1 MAFFRLANTTLG
13 FTSDGH
19 GVVRTLISTLGRR
32 RHEPRRSRRFC
43 VGGRRVGSVVTTM
56 IDDDRAVEGQT
67 KGDIY
72 GQFRTLSR
80 RVSGREK
87 IRQTRD
93 YFTAPRRL
101 PKVRDRGWM
110 EFSARA
116 RRAIST
122 SVRRTRVAAGRRVLA
137 THETRQSVRCE
148 YHKLINRRS
157 SRARSRTSSTR
168 VSRQTTTKSLCLESA
183 LEHSKPWRCSPSPL
197 ANFQTRRPS
206 SHWWRTCHH
215 GGRVE
220 GS

>member
-1 MAFFRLANTTLG
+1 
-13 FTSDGH
+13 
-19 GVVRTLISTLGRR
+19 
-32 RHEPRRSRRFC
+32 
-43 VGGRRVGSVVTTM
+43 M

-122 SVRRTRVAAGRRVLA
+122 SVRRTRVVGAGRRA
-137 THETRQSVRCE
+137 
-148 YHKLINRRS
+148 
-157 SRARSRTSSTR
+157 
-168 VSRQTTTKSLCLESA
+168 
-183 LEHSKPWRCSPSPL
+183 L
-197 ANFQTRRPS
+197 ANARRANLYAASITNP
-206 SHWWRTCHH
+206 
-215 GGRVE
+215 
-220 GS
+220 

>member
-1 MAFFRLANTTLG
+1 MRVDASSSTRRDRPRRRLRAPWRRKSEGARSRVTLGVHGWRFSGSRTTLG

-101 PKVRDRGWM
+101 PEVRDRGWM

-122 SVRRTRVAAGRRVLA
+122 SVRRTRVVGAGRRA
-137 THETRQSVRCE
+137 
-148 YHKLINRRS
+148 
-157 SRARSRTSSTR
+157 
-168 VSRQTTTKSLCLESA
+168 
-183 LEHSKPWRCSPSPL
+183 L
-197 ANFQTRRPS
+197 ANARRANLYAANITNP
-206 SHWWRTCHH
+206 
-215 GGRVE
+215 
-220 GS
+220 